1 MANDKRARAT
11 ETLSRR
17 EREIMEIVY
26 ALGGATT
33 APQVRTTA
41 AQVREAMADPPTD
54 AAVRAT
60 LRILVEKDRLRFE
73 HDGPRYVYSP
83 TVPREEARRSAMRHL
98 VSTFFGGSTEGAMA
112 ALLEIQ
118 DGDMSPGER
127 QRLKE
132 MIGKASE
139 EGR

>member
-1 MANDKRARAT
+1 MAYDEGAKVTAP
-11 ETLSRR
+11 LSRR
-17 EREIMEIVY
+17 EREIMDIVY
-26 ALGGATT
+26 ALDR
-33 APQVRTTA
+33 VTA
-41 AQVREAMADPPTD
+41 AQTREVMADPPTD

-60 LRILVEKDRLRFE
+60 LRILVEKNHLRFE
-73 HDGPRYVYSP
+73 YDGPRYVYSP

-98 VSTFFGGSTEGAMA
+98 VATFFGGSTEGAMA

-118 DGDMSPGER
+118 DGDLSAAER
-127 QRLKE
+127 RRLKE